1 MIDSTRRQ
9 QQRLRIGGATALK
22 RFFHLSG
29 RCRAGGAWLPP
40 YRRIGCPRCGPLA
53 GQRPLWHNGSLS
65 FCSLIRQTRALRG
78 EPDKAIETMPQ
89 TLYDKLW
96 TAT

>member
-40 YRRIGCPRCGPLA
+40 YRRNRLSAMRPA
-53 GQRPLWHNGSLS
+53 GR
-65 FCSLIRQTRALRG
+65 
-78 EPDKAIETMPQ
+78 
-89 TLYDKLW
+89 
-96 TAT
+96 TAPSVA